1 MVEGARLVDFNHT
14 DTIADCKD
22 TACITAVTVYTSAV
36 SLDDGEPVEMV
47 VDVVFEYTVG
57 GARRQTGLAEPEGV
71 QSSAV
76 HSSTF
81 GLPGGQRITEVVCA
95 FSPVGLT
102 FISFRTNR
110 RFHMFGKAMPASKGG
125 YRRELKIPAGK
136 VLIGLKGQRALAGL
150 HGMLVIQ
157 ALEAEFAELPY
168 LAAARVSSV
177 TMDRPARKI
186 KRVSGRSADTSLV
199 SSAGSHQSAGSFG
212 EPRTNLSGKP
222 GDDQDGDK
230 RNRRGFVTV
239 VRAWKHPLGG
249 EVEGEFAGDAVNGR
263 ATFTWHNG
271 DRYVGQVQGGVA
283 HGWGVL
289 TIAKSGDTYNGSF
302 ENGDL
307 RGWGTMRFGNGD
319 LRPAIPWHACSGE
332 MHARARAH
340 THTYAHKRTHEYIS
354 MYLERC
360 IYRRPVRG
368 GI

>member
-57 GARRQTGLAEPEGV
+57 GTRRQTGLAEPEGV

-110 RFHMFGKAMPASKGG
+110 RLHMFGKAMPASKGG

-136 VLIGLKGQRALAGL
+136 VLIGLKGQRAPAGL

-177 TMDRPARKI
+177 TMDRPVRKI

-340 THTYAHKRTHEYIS
+340 THTYAHKGTHEYIS